1 MDTKSSSQ
9 IRHIIPDKGLLNLI
23 KQKLEVNTPA
33 KAIHDMLLRAG
44 FDEEEIAHAI
54 EYAQRE
60 DKTAHQRIVAEN
72 DFLPPLKKIGNK
84 IESRVS
90 SLDDRITEVVTA
102 AVHHRGLF
110 SGRLRRKDFIVG
122 MLFFFGLGFIFFTI
136 ILTWIQ
142 QLFPE
147 FWADIQFV
155 ISQDTYGSVLV
166 FIPFIF
172 APITVMMLSLVARR
186 LHNLALPGWISACYL
201 LAFISPFGDF
211 GGPTLLGMHVV
222 LLTLFIVLLSKKGH
236 PAPNKHG
243 VHPPSTGSIFERV
256 LGYERKR
263 VQ

>member
-1 MDTKSSSQ
+1 METKSHSQ
-9 IRHIIPDKGLLNLI
+9 VKNSMPDKGLLNLI
-23 KQKLEVNTPA
+23 KQKLEVNTPV
-33 KAIHDMLLRAG
+33 KSIHDMLMRAG
-44 FDEEEIAHAI
+44 FDEKEVTDTI
-54 EYAQRE
+54 EYALKE

-72 DFLPPLKKIGNK
+72 DFLPPLKKIGNRL
-84 IESRVS
+84 ESKVT

-147 FWADIQFV
+147 FWDEIQFV

-172 APITVMMLSLVARR
+172 APITVMMLSLIARR

-201 LAFISPFGDF
+201 LAFVSPFGDF
-211 GGPTLLGMHVV
+211 GGPTLLGMHIM

-243 VHPPSTGSIFERV
+243 AHPPSVGSIFERV
-256 LGYERKR
+256 LGYERKYL
-263 VQ
+263 Q